1 MAENERDIS
10 ELAAF
15 AHDHHVHFDVQPDV
29 LIRANDRVRIG
40 FEVRLWAV
48 HARGARALPGC
59 DKCLDLVAELRRLA
73 EWAIPSEHRPTRI
86 EIEPFRP
93 ALYESQEVAGADEIA
108 LCIRLAHRE
117 GWDQPIDACEE
128 RCLKDIRQR
137 LRSAGVRER

>member
-1 MAENERDIS
+1 LDGT
-10 ELAAF
+10 
-15 AHDHHVHFDVQPDV
+15 
-29 LIRANDRVRIG
+29 IRVFGDR
-40 FEVRLWAV
+40 
-48 HARGARALPGC
+48 
-59 DKCLDLVAELRRLA
+59 
-73 EWAIPSEHRPTRI
+73 AIPSEHRPTRI

-128 RCLKDIRQR
+128 RCLKEIRQR